1 VGSSTPPRRTGLMVT
16 IDCPWCEE
24 TAQLPFP
31 LPDEAGATFSCTDC
45 GIDIEWAEEPLAL
58 DLAA

>member
-1 VGSSTPPRRTGLMVT
+1 MTPVGGPHVIT
-16 IDCPWCEE
+16 IDCPWCQE

-31 LPDEAGATFSCTDC
+31 LPEEADASFTCRDC
-45 GIDIEWAEEPLAL
+45 GTTIAWADEPVAL

>member
-1 VGSSTPPRRTGLMVT
+1 MVT

-24 TAQLPFP
+24 AAQLPFP
-31 LPDEAGATFSCTDC
+31 LADEAAATFSCTDC
-45 GIDIEWAEEPLAL
+45 GTSIEWAEEPPAL

>member
-1 VGSSTPPRRTGLMVT
+1 MCYMVQ

-24 TAQLPFP
+24 ASSVPFP
-31 LPDEAGATFSCTDC
+31 LPDEPEASFRCVDC
-45 GIDIEWAEEPLAL
+45 GTTIEWAEEPVAL